1 MSPGIKRVLA
11 STQNGRAA
19 TVSSLHK
26 EDRAMAN
33 HEEENKAKSSRRNF
47 LKQSSVALVGGAV
60 ASRFTGLPAV
70 HAAGSDL
77 IKVGLIGCGGRGTGA
92 AKDVLSSARGVK
104 LETSLAA
111 HVPRPPQ
118 RSEEHTSE
126 LQSPWN

>member
-1 MSPGIKRVLA
+1 
-11 STQNGRAA
+11 
-19 TVSSLHK
+19 
-26 EDRAMAN
+26 MAN

-47 LKQSSVALVGGAV
+47 LKQSSVALVSGAV

-104 LETSLAA
+104 LGRDVSSLLGHGLSCLDPDPGRLAPLR
-111 HVPRPPQ
+111 V
-118 RSEEHTSE
+118 E
-126 LQSPWN
+126 